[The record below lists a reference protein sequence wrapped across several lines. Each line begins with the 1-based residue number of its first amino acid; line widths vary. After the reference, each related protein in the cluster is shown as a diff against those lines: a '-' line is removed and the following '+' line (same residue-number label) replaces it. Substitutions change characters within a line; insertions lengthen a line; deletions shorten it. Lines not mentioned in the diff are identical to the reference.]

1 MKPEFGIR
9 TKILLSILLL
19 LVVSFSILLC
29 TSIISVDSFVARM
42 LDVEL
47 TEHLRYLQSQFYLR
61 AENVRDSLRQPLSAH
76 SVQERLRA
84 HDRPWLRGA
93 SERWRSILPH
103 IDFLTVFDE
112 KGQVL
117 IRQHQAVPSGEFVIP
132 DLVARAF
139 REKKP
144 IITTELISG
153 DLLQI
158 EAGKDAV
165 KPGMLSGGS
174 SMVIIVVVPSVTE
187 DGKVVGGTVAGDILN
202 GDMFLADHC
211 RRLFGNEGDMAITQR
226 GVTIISSSQKDIL
239 AGKRLSPLVM
249 SHLKAGR
256 PYAGEEEVEG
266 TSQRVA
272 YLPIL
277 DGDGAF
283 IGSLAVSLSVD
294 EYRMIRRASENN
306 ILLAAVVAILFSFYI
321 ANRVSKR
328 LAEPLR
334 SLANG
339 VRMIEAGD
347 LTHRVEVQSNDEV
360 GQLARSF
367 NSMAS
372 NLSERNTLIAT
383 KTEALQQLNELL
395 ERRVAERTEQLKL
408 EIGKIEAILTS
419 MDEGIVVVDQERRV
433 TQFNPAAQRIFEK
446 VPHRVIGRP
455 FEQLCDA
462 EGCDELVGLV
472 SDLGSASESGH
483 SGEMRLR
490 MRGKQLVVKLSVLQE
505 SGGDRA
511 GVVLSLRDV
520 TAEEDVDRMKTDFIS
535 MVSHELKTPL
545 TSIKGALQ
553 FIMNKGKWLTATE
566 RELISVCLRN
576 TDRLVKLISDI
587 LDISKIEA
595 GRAEFSYMPQSVNEL
610 AICAIE
616 EVKGVALGRG
626 ITVINCVPADLPMVY
641 GDHDRLV
648 QVLTNLLS
656 NAVKF
661 SPEHKVVMVDAA
673 RTGNYMTI
681 SVADSGH
688 SIEWTDR
695 SKLFRKFQQLERDDM
710 GSRGGT
716 GLGLAICK
724 EIVERHH
731 GRIYYDSGK
740 SGGNVF
746 AFTVPICEERHEG

>member
-19 LVVSFSILLC
+19 LLVSFSILLS

-61 AENVRDSLRQPLSAH
+61 AENVRDSLRQPLAAH
-76 SVQERLRA
+76 SVQERMKA
-84 HDRPWLRGA
+84 HDRYWLKDA
-93 SERWRSILPH
+93 SQRWRTILPH
-103 IDFLTVFDE
+103 IDFLTIFDE
-112 KGQVL
+112 NGQVMV
-117 IRQHQAVPSGEFVIP
+117 RQQAPVPGGEFALP
-132 DLVARAF
+132 NLVTRVF

-153 DLLQI
+153 DLLQR

-165 KPGMLSGGS
+165 RPGMLSDGS
-174 SMVIIVVVPSVTE
+174 CMVILVVVPAVSE
-187 DGKVVGGTVAGDILN
+187 DGKVIGGAVAGDVLN
-202 GDMFLADHC
+202 GDMYLADHC
-211 RRLFGNEGDMAITQR
+211 RRLFGNEGDIAVTQR
-226 GVTIISSSQKDIL
+226 EVTIISSNQNDIL
-239 AGKRLSPLVM
+239 AGKRLSRQVM

-256 PYAGEEEVEG
+256 PYAGEETVDE
-266 TSQRVA
+266 TTQRVA
-272 YLPIL
+272 YLPVL

-283 IGSLAVSLSVD
+283 IGSLAASLALD
-294 EYRMIRRASENN
+294 EFRMIRRASEKN

-321 ANRVSKR
+321 ANRISKR

-339 VRMIEAGD
+339 VRMIEGGD
-347 LTHRVEVQSNDEV
+347 LTHRVEVVSNDEV
-360 GQLARSF
+360 GQLAQSF
-367 NSMAS
+367 NSMAGT
-372 NLSERNTLIAT
+372 LAERNKLLST

-395 ERRVAERTEQLKL
+395 ERRVTERTEQLRL
-408 EIGKIEAILTS
+408 EMGKIEAILTS
-419 MDEGIVVVDQERRV
+419 MDEGIVVVDQNRQV
-433 TQFNPAAQRIFEK
+433 TQFNPAAQRIFGK
-446 VPHRVIGRP
+446 VPHRVLGLP
-455 FEQLCDA
+455 FELLCKDD
-462 EGCDELVGLV
+462 GCDELLGLV
-472 SDLGSASESGH
+472 SGIGSASETVH
-483 SGEMRLR
+483 SGEMRLQ
-490 MRGKQLVVKLSVLQE
+490 MKGKQLVVKLSVLQE
-505 SGGDRA
+505 GGEDRA
-511 GVVLSLRDV
+511 GVVMSFRDV

-576 TDRLVKLISDI
+576 TDRLVKLINDI

-595 GRAEFSYMPQSVNEL
+595 GKVEFSYMPHSVNEIV
-610 AICAIE
+610 ICAIE

-626 ITVINCVPADLPMVY
+626 ITVINCAPADLPMVY

-673 RTGNYMTI
+673 RMGNYVTI

-688 SIEWTDR
+688 SIEWSDR
-695 SKLFRKFQQLERDDM
+695 TKLFRKFQQLERDDM

-731 GRIYYDSGK
+731 GRIYYDTGK

-746 AFTVPICEERHEG
+746 AFTVPVCEESHEG